1 MGFRFR
7 KSFKVMPGVRL
18 TLSPRGISSSFGIPG
33 ARITIGRRGITGTV
47 GIPGTGLSYS
57 HKLTGTSKGSRS
69 RSASNPTYWAP
80 PAVPAQSIP
89 AQVPKGIQIAS
100 APIGQLTSPNLQQLR
115 QMIIDADRQRQEIRA
130 EVASVR
136 KAMQAVEKKLKWL
149 DLPVINAVLNKRR
162 EALRA
167 EATELRESV
176 NELNEWM
183 RDSLVE
189 AEFILPPSVSQSF
202 QLVMV
207 AFEKLKYS
215 HAIWDVTYSEN
226 IDRSVAR
233 SAASSQV
240 RRYLVKAETSE
251 SESLVYAGKSL
262 RLQNQNGEDIQF
274 YPGVLLMESSKKEFA
289 LIDYLTINVDFGT
302 TRFVEDERVPNDTKV
317 VGSTWYKVNKDGSPD
332 RRFAQNFE
340 IPIVEYGFLR
350 FTSPLGLYEEFLVSN
365 AQLALEFGQ
374 ALRNYQ
380 SAQRHLSP

>member
-7 KSFKVMPGVRL
+7 KSFKIMPGVRL

-33 ARITIGRRGITGTV
+33 ARITVGRRGITGTV

-57 HKLTGTSKGSRS
+57 HKLAGTSKGSRS
-69 RSASNPTYWAP
+69 RSPSNPTYWAP
-80 PAVPAQSIP
+80 PTVPAQSIP

-115 QMIIDADRQRQEIRA
+115 QMIKDADRQREEIRV

-136 KAMQAVEKKLKWL
+136 KAMQAIEKKLKWL

-207 AFEKLKYS
+207 AFEKLRYS
-215 HAIWDVTYSEN
+215 HAIWDVTYAEN
-226 IDRSVAR
+226 IDRSVSR

-240 RRYLVKAETSE
+240 RRYIVKAETSE

-262 RLQNQNGEDIQF
+262 RLQNQNGEDFQF
-274 YPGVLLMESSKKEFA
+274 YPGVLLMESSKGEFA

-302 TRFVEDERVPNDTKV
+302 TRFVEDERVPNDAKV
-317 VGSTWYKVNKDGSPD
+317 VGSTWHKVNKDGSPD